1 MAFPGI
7 ISRLHPS
14 TRPQDLALQ
23 LQQGQHYR
31 AEALLLPA
39 TMTAHAAEILQ
50 TLPERISLY
59 LTQPEP
65 GLSLRNHDGIMTGEG
80 LLTLQ
85 DGRTMPLASEPGRGM
100 LVPESGLR
108 DMARWLEAGHRH
120 FVCPAAVQP
129 VARAILNIWPLD
141 PYLAKHFLLSFTP
154 LLDTATEQ
162 ELLAVLSARLEPA
175 SPGSAWV
182 GSYMKLEKRLHR
194 TYLDH

>member
-14 TRPQDLALQ
+14 PVPQDLALQ

-31 AEALLLPA
+31 AEAFLLPEAMMALA
-39 TMTAHAAEILQ
+39 TEILPA
-50 TLPERISLY
+50 LPERISLY
-59 LTQPEP
+59 LAQEQAGLALRGHDGALQDDGTLTLHNGQHIQLAQEP
-65 GLSLRNHDGIMTGEG
+65 GQG
-80 LLTLQ
+80 Q
-85 DGRTMPLASEPGRGM
+85 

-108 DMARWLEAGHRH
+108 EMGLWLEAGHRH
-120 FVCPAAVQP
+120 FICPAAVQP

-154 LLDTATEQ
+154 LLDSATEQ
-162 ELLAVLSARLEPA
+162 DLLAVLAARQDIATPR
-175 SPGSAWV
+175 PDWV
-182 GSYMKLEKRLHR
+182 EVYMKLEKRLHR

>member
-14 TRPQDLALQ
+14 PAPQDLALQ

-31 AEALLLPA
+31 AEAFLLPESMMGLA
-39 TMTAHAAEILQ
+39 SEISSA
-50 TLPERISLY
+50 LPERISLY
-59 LTQPEP
+59 LNQEQA
-65 GLSLRNHDGIMTGEG
+65 GLTLRGHDGALHADG
-80 LLTLQ
+80 TLKLHNGQ
-85 DGRTMPLASEPGRGM
+85 HIELAKAPGQGK

-108 DMARWLEAGHRH
+108 EMGIWLEAGHNH
-120 FVCPAAVQP
+120 FICPAALQP

-154 LLDTATEQ
+154 LLESATEQ
-162 ELLAVLSARLEPA
+162 DLLAVLTARL
-175 SPGSAWV
+175 GSAIPQPDWV
-182 GSYMKLEKRLHR
+182 EAYMKLEKRLHR